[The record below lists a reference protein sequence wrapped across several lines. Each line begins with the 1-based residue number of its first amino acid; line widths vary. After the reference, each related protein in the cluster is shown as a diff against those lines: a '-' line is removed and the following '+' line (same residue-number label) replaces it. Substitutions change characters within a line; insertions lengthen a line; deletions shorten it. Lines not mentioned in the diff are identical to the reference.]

1 LALLKTDRFSS
12 LLMPS
17 FAGMKDKFDEGAEL
31 SEQINF

>member
-1 LALLKTDRFSS
+1 
-12 LLMPS
+12 MPS

>member
-1 LALLKTDRFSS
+1 LALFKTLRFSS

-17 FAGMKDKFDEGAEL
+17 FAGIKYKFDEGAEL

>member
-1 LALLKTDRFSS
+1 LALLKTDPFSS